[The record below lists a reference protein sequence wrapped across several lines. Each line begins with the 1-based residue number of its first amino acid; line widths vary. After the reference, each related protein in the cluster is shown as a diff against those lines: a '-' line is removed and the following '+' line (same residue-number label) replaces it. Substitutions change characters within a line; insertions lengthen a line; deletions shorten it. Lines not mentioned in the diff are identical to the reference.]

1 MKGHQRPVCMSK
13 IISFSA
19 DNQFSDNLEGL
30 IQASGYQNRSRF
42 LRDAA
47 LYFAEI
53 QQRGELNDMKDD
65 EVVEGHLVIYYQHGV
80 EGKLLEMRHSHEL
93 DITSYNHSCLTHS
106 HTCVDI
112 LHALGKA
119 IKFKEVIDLLR
130 NTPNVDKV
138 TFISAPMRT
147 EGCC

>member
-1 MKGHQRPVCMSK
+1 MKWGMLAETMSK

-19 DNQFSDNLEGL
+19 DNQFSDNLEDL
-30 IQASGYQNRSRF
+30 MNASGYQNRSRF

-53 QQRGELNDMKDD
+53 QQRGELKDMDD
-65 EVVEGHLVIYYQHGV
+65 EEIVEGHLVIYYQHGV
-80 EGKLLEMRHSHEL
+80 EGKLLEMRHSHNLE
-93 DITSYNHSCLTHS
+93 ITSYNHSCLKHS
-106 HTCVDI
+106 HTCVDV

-119 IKFKEVIDLLR
+119 VKFRESIDVLR

-138 TFISAPMRT
+138 AFISAPMRT